1 MKQQL
6 ERLLSIRQVGELL
19 GEISASSVYRM
30 KANGC
35 LPAPIQLPIQRSCW
49 PASEIQLIVEGIA
62 DQVGEDQIKEIVAG
76 IHDRRKKK
84 IATELL

>member
-76 IHDRRKKK
+76 IHDLRKKK